1 MIRRKLWMAGIII
14 ALATAI
20 AETGNAQSRTPK
32 KIRVGVSA
40 VSMGNIILYVTK
52 EARVYEKYGLDAE
65 VITMN
70 GSGISSK
77 ALISGG
83 IDIAPIATPTVINAN
98 LAGSDMQILAHTLPG
113 VVHALMVKPQIKRVE
128 DLKGKKIAVSSLGS
142 LTDFL
147 VRYIAKKKG
156 LNPDRDLTLI
166 QTGGDADRIVAL
178 SSGVVEGA
186 ALSHPAYGRARKL
199 GFPML
204 WDSAKEVDYP
214 WIEITTR
221 RTIIKNDR
229 EMIMNYMKAHLEGI
243 ALFKRDREF
252 SKKVI
257 KKTLRLDDDEL
268 VNESYEIFSKA
279 FIPAP
284 YPNLAGMKTSY
295 EYVATTRPE
304 VWKHKPEEFADSS
317 FVEELDK
324 SGFVK
329 QLYAK

>member
-20 AETGNAQSRTPK
+20 AETGTAQSRTPR

-142 LTDFL
+142 LTDF
-147 VRYIAKKKG
+147 
-156 LNPDRDLTLI
+156 
-166 QTGGDADRIVAL
+166 
-178 SSGVVEGA
+178 
-186 ALSHPAYGRARKL
+186 
-199 GFPML
+199 
-204 WDSAKEVDYP
+204 
-214 WIEITTR
+214 
-221 RTIIKNDR
+221 
-229 EMIMNYMKAHLEGI
+229 
-243 ALFKRDREF
+243 
-252 SKKVI
+252 
-257 KKTLRLDDDEL
+257 
-268 VNESYEIFSKA
+268 
-279 FIPAP
+279 
-284 YPNLAGMKTSY
+284 
-295 EYVATTRPE
+295 
-304 VWKHKPEEFADSS
+304 
-317 FVEELDK
+317 
-324 SGFVK
+324 
-329 QLYAK
+329 

>member
-20 AETGNAQSRTPK
+20 AETGTAQSRTPR

-156 LNPDRDLTLI
+156 LNPDRDVTLI

-221 RTIIKNDR
+221 RAIIKNDR

-252 SKKVI
+252 STKVI

-295 EYVATTRPE
+295 EYVAATRPE